1 MFLTNITLFGCM
13 VCILCNSSSFINVA
27 SASSIRY
34 ADVNPVVKI
43 IPSYQFSI
51 NVIIQCLLVAKIY
64 ILYSRNVYED
74 SGGGTLGDR
83 IRSKSSIVRSRR
95 DVENVEIEKN
105 EGNSLRKL
113 TLSQTNSQ
121 SNHPSTVRLN
131 KRSLWASWHK
141 PLEYKDTSNS
151 RQKSTFNQITLCIQ
165 Q

>member
-1 MFLTNITLFGCM
+1 MFFTNITLFGCM

-43 IPSYQFSI
+43 ILSDQF

-95 DVENVEIEKN
+95 DVENVEIEN
-105 EGNSLRKL
+105 TEENSLRKL
-113 TLSQTNSQ
+113 ILSQTNSQ

>member
-43 IPSYQFSI
+43 ILSDY
-51 NVIIQCLLVAKIY
+51 VIIQCLLVAKIY

>member
-13 VCILCNSSSFINVA
+13 ICILCNSSSFINVA

-34 ADVNPVVKI
+34 ADIYPVVKLI
-43 IPSYQFSI
+43 LSDYTCRHQR
-51 NVIIQCLLVAKIY
+51 LLVTNIH

-95 DVENVEIEKN
+95 DVENVEIEN
-105 EGNSLRKL
+105 TEENSLRKL
-113 TLSQTNSQ
+113 ILSQTNSQ
-121 SNHPSTVRLN
+121 SNHPNSVRLN

-151 RQKSTFNQITLCIQ
+151 RQKSKFN
-165 Q
+165 

>member
-43 IPSYQFSI
+43 ILSDQF

-95 DVENVEIEKN
+95 DVENVEIKN
-105 EGNSLRKL
+105 TEENSLRKL
-113 TLSQTNSQ
+113 ILSQTNSQ
-121 SNHPSTVRLN
+121 SNHPNSVRLN